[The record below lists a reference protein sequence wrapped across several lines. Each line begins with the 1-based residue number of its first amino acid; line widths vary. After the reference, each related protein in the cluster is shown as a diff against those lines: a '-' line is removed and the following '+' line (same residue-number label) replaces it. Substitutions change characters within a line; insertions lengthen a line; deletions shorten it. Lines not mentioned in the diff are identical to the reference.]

1 MEEEKIE
8 AIKNANCK
16 LIKQAEKIEA
26 DLKNNILSKK
36 CLNNDSIKLIKA
48 SIDELDEL
56 NLKYD
61 LTLHETSGHVQNAQ

>member
-1 MEEEKIE
+1 LEEEKIE